1 MNPAATIN
9 VSLILRLWILGVV
22 AVIVQITAVSQ
33 ISLLGVSAD
42 LTPLIVASVGLLAGS
57 IPGAVMGFG
66 MGLLVDTAL
75 VQTLGVSSL
84 LLTGIGYGAGR
95 FHEVRDPSN
104 SLTPIAV
111 GAAATAISQIGFALI
126 QFLLGVDAPVSF
138 LLIREILFTIA
149 VNTVLALPVYVLVR
163 RLIAPALPEDPR
175 RRRAR
180 RASQSTGLSPLS
192 QPNAPR
198 RRRGRRGLRSA

>member
-1 MNPAATIN
+1 VTQTIN
-9 VSLILRLWILGVV
+9 VSLIVRLLILGVV
-22 AVIVQITAVSQ
+22 AVIVQISAISQ

-42 LTPLIVASVGLLAGS
+42 ITPLIVASVGLLAGS

-84 LLTGIGYGAGR
+84 LMTGIGYAAGR
-95 FHEVRDPSN
+95 YHEVRDPSN
-104 SLTPIAV
+104 TLTPIAV
-111 GAAATAISQIGFALI
+111 GAAATVVAQVGFAMI

-138 LLIREILFTIA
+138 LLLREILFTVA
-149 VNTVLALPVYVLVR
+149 VNTVIALPVYALVR
-163 RLIAPALPEDPR
+163 WIVAPALPEDPR

-180 RASQSTGLSPLS
+180 RAASVTGGLSPLS
-192 QPNAPR
+192 QPTAPR
-198 RRRGRRGLRSA
+198 RRRRGLRAT

>member
-1 MNPAATIN
+1 VNQATTIN
-9 VSLILRLWILGVV
+9 VSLILRLAILGVV
-22 AVIVQITAVSQ
+22 AVIVQTTAVSQ

-66 MGLLVDTAL
+66 MGLFVDTAL

-104 SLTPIAV
+104 TLTPIAV

-149 VNTVLALPVYVLVR
+149 VNTVLALPVYALVR
-163 RLIAPALPEDPR
+163 RLVAPALPEDPR

-180 RASQSTGLSPLS
+180 RASQSSGLSPLS

>member
-1 MNPAATIN
+1 VNAPPTIN
-9 VSLILRLWILGVV
+9 VSLIVRLVLLGVV
-22 AVIVQITAVSQ
+22 AVIVQTTAISQ

-57 IPGAVMGFG
+57 IPGAIMGFG
-66 MGLLVDTAL
+66 MGLFVDMAL
-75 VQTLGVSSL
+75 VQTLGVNSL

-95 FHEVRDPSN
+95 LLEVRDPSN
-104 SLTPIAV
+104 TVVPIAV
-111 GAAATAISQIGFALI
+111 GAAATAVSQIGFALI

-138 LLIREILFTIA
+138 LLVREILFTIA

-163 RLIAPALPEDPR
+163 RVVASALPEDPR

-180 RASQSTGLSPLS
+180 RAASVAGGLSPLS
-192 QPNAPR
+192 QPKAPR
-198 RRRGRRGLRSA
+198 RRRRRLRAT

>member
-1 MNPAATIN
+1 MTGTVN
-9 VSLILRLWILGVV
+9 VSLIVRLVLFGLV
-22 AVIVQITAVSQ
+22 AVMVQTTAVSQ
-33 ISLLGVSAD
+33 ISLLGISAD

-66 MGLLVDTAL
+66 MGLFVDTAL

-84 LLTGIGYGAGR
+84 LLTGIGYVAGR
-95 FHEVRDPSN
+95 YHEVRDPSN
-104 SLTPIAV
+104 TLTPVVV
-111 GAAATAISQIGFALI
+111 GAIATLISQAGFALV
-126 QFLLGVDAPVSF
+126 QFLLGVDAPVS
-138 LLIREILFTIA
+138 LLLLREILFTVL

-163 RLIAPALPEDPR
+163 RTIAPALPEDPR

-180 RASQSTGLSPLS
+180 RASTATGLSPLS

-198 RRRGRRGLRSA
+198 RRRGRRGLRAT